1 MTTDQDVQKAL
12 DVARAL
18 IKAGVPVFAAESC
31 TEGCPRSTVINS
43 KTGERKPHEGGPGK
57 YHLPKHWEQ
66 TIPAESWL
74 SADAGN
80 PNGWRPGYALAAVG
94 GHVADFLD
102 GDPRNGG
109 EESLRELHERGIFP
123 VSFGQQKTPSGG
135 THEVIAPTGLR
146 KATGATG
153 GFLPGLDLQSGAADG
168 QGRGFVWIAPTV
180 RRSKV
185 DGELRAYEWTTEPDF
200 EALNEA
206 ASSGDAGIE
215 GIVSLITENRAKRT
229 EPKERAAPAADPNDP
244 FLSSSQLGA
253 VGGVFSERAFTTAE
267 AQEYVRPSLVELSQA
282 PIGEIEE
289 RANIA
294 AATLSHFVPAFWS
307 VDAGMELLEN
317 MLAHTAYDPNGPSDW
332 TADKFRAVLDGSR
345 PVADPW
351 LASHRPEPPAAPAVV
366 VEAAPGEESL
376 STYEKLKR
384 KLISAKALS
393 QRPAP
398 KFLIQGLLNLNTE
411 AWLIGA
417 PGSLKS
423 FIALDMAGQVARG
436 QEWQGRRTKKR
447 DVLYLAAE
455 GEGGMTLRTA
465 AWIADRRDDMEGV
478 TFLPYPVQVKSN
490 DGQWEALVR
499 IAAELQPGL
508 IVIDTQARITVGLEE
523 NSADQMGILINAVGQ
538 LKRATG
544 ACVLVVH
551 HTGRD
556 GKNARGSSALD
567 GAQDS
572 ELKVVRPDN
581 PKGRASL
588 LVTLQ
593 QDKQKDMSEGDGS
606 GIPMAM
612 KVVDLGTDPE
622 TGDSLSS
629 LVVDLAHDAVDV
641 AMRAAEGITEL
652 EQEAKVVAGTETE
665 GWTKSVPGIP
675 SNAKVQRYIL
685 QVLADHAHSAGLTQ
699 SEAKRA
705 VLARWYPKNK
715 PDDATWVNGW
725 KKVISLDMACNTG
738 GERWALDQA
747 ELSRMREAD
756 PFD

>member
-229 EPKERAAPAADPNDP
+229 EPKERTAPAADPNDP
-244 FLSSSQLGA
+244 FLSSSQLFGDHIA
-253 VGGVFSERAFTTAE
+253 AGEKMFSAAE
-267 AQEYVRPSLVELSQA
+267 AQERVRPFLISLREA

-289 RANIA
+289 RAN
-294 AATLSHFVPAFWS
+294 AATTTIYHFVPEFWS
-307 VDAGMELLEN
+307 VNDAMAIIEDNLS
-317 MLAHTAYDPNGPSDW
+317 HTAYDPNGPSDW
-332 TADKFRAVLDGSR
+332 TADKFRAILDDRR
-345 PVADPW
+345 PPADPW
-351 LASHRPEPPAAPAVV
+351 KATRKAEGATESTIPARTPEEQNMTVLQRMRARLVSAEDMAAGPEPDPLVH
-366 VEAAPGEESL
+366 GIL
-376 STYEKLKR
+376 DLDT
-384 KLISAKALS
+384 
-393 QRPAP
+393 
-398 KFLIQGLLNLNTE
+398 T
-411 AWLIGA
+411 AWMIGA

-423 FIALDMAGQVARG
+423 FIALDMAAHVAAGKPWWGHRVA
-436 QEWQGRRTKKR
+436 QGS
-447 DVLYLAAE
+447 VLYIAAE
-455 GEGGMTLRTA
+455 GQRGMVLRVR
-465 AWIADRRDDMEGV
+465 AWQKRNGVMGGV
-478 TFLPYPVQVKSN
+478 TFLPYPVKAKHAEEW
-490 DGQWEALVR
+490 GALVA
-499 IAAELQPGL
+499 IAEEDKPSL
-508 IVIDTQARITVGLEE
+508 IVIDTQSRVAVGWEE
-523 NSADQMGILINAVGQ
+523 NDNSEMSELIAQ
-538 LKRATG
+538 FDRLRQASG

-556 GKNARGSSALD
+556 GKNARGASAID
-567 GAQDS
+567 GAQDT
-572 ELKVVRPDN
+572 ELKIERYVGDRKEP
-581 PKGRASL
+581 L
-588 LVTLQ
+588 LRCAIL
-593 QDKQKDMSEGDGS
+593 QDKQKDMAQGAGPLLDLDLEV
-606 GIPMAM
+606 I
-612 KVVDLGTDPE
+612 DLGVSEKTE
-622 TGDSLSS
+622 RALSS
-629 LVVDLAHDAVDV
+629 LVVKGLHTPDPFKD
-641 AMRAAEGITEL
+641 AEGITPQ
-652 EQEAKVVAGTETE
+652 EQEEIEEWRGKKPEAWTTLGGTVA
-665 GWTKSVPGIP
+665 
-675 SNAKVQRYIL
+675 SNAFHMRRIL
-685 QVLADHAHSAGLTQ
+685 QVLADHGGMHGLTEVKVRKMVAGRWENPSDVTWIAKWQ
-699 SEAKRA
+699 EAK
-705 VLARWYPKNK
+705 
-715 PDDATWVNGW
+715 
-725 KKVISLDMACNTG
+725 DMSDIVVSTG
-738 GERWALDQA
+738 GERWSIDQVK
-747 ELSRMREAD
+747 LNSYRGEA
-756 PFD
+756 